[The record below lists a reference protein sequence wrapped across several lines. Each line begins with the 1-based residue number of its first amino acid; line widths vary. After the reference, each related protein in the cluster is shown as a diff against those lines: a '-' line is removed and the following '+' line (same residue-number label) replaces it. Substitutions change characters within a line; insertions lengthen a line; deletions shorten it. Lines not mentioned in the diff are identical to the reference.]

1 MKYILYFI
9 LIIYGFNAFIASF
22 RFWIDVVKWHKT
34 EKKYKPIPSK
44 KVVNDD
50 ERRDYD
56 GSSGAANGTNYGT
69 YDGSSD
75 GREYGTSDR
84 EPDGTGEREQG
95 RASGFFK
102 FT

>member
-1 MKYILYFI
+1 MKYIFYFI

-22 RFWIDVVKWHKT
+22 RFWIDVVKWHKS

-50 ERRDYD
+50 ERREYD
-56 GSSGAANGTNYGT
+56 GSSGDNAADNGTNNGDSNRSFYG
-69 YDGSSD
+69 D
-75 GREYGTSDR
+75 SDR
-84 EPDGTGEREQG
+84 EPNGTGDREQG
-95 RASGFFK
+95 SRTGFFK